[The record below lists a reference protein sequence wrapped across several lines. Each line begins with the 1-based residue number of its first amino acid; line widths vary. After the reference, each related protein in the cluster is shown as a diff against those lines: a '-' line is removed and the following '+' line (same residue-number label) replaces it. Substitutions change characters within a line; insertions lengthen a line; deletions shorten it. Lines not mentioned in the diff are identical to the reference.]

1 MFSNF
6 REQKLECVNSNASFS
21 KITEWKKDTK
31 TREAFNELFNNRE
44 ILQKITTT
52 VFKSQKGNDI
62 TSLHF
67 AYVLSICDI
76 VLNPKSPGI
85 KCNDKSVKNRMDFL
99 MVYH

>member
-6 REQKLECVNSNASFS
+6 GEQNLERVDGNASS
-21 KITEWKKDTK
+21 AKITEWKKDSK
-31 TREAFNELFNNRE
+31 TREAFNKLFSNHE

-52 VFKSQKGNDI
+52 IFKLQKGNDI

-85 KCNDKSVKNRMDFL
+85 KCNDKSVKKRMDFL
-99 MVYH
+99 LVNH